1 MSGKARINLKPV
13 KGSINERRPRAV
25 RPIDLRSSLRRDPI
39 GMIGSMILRI
49 GLSSPTARGGLAGVT
64 MTGAFGAV
72 AFTTRFNKRS

>member
-1 MSGKARINLKPV
+1 MLFTGFKFGVNL
-13 KGSINERRPRAV
+13 RRPRAV

-49 GLSSPTARGGLAGVT
+49 GLSSRTARGGVACVT
-64 MTGAFGAV
+64 ITGGFGAV